1 MSITTN
7 KGFIK
12 DQQGNILLPF
22 TRGELVLD
30 SKGYIALNSEEFL
43 AKDGHPGLITAAER
57 AMLSNTGNG
66 QNLTDIYNKL
76 QYINSGLK
84 VGTSSVSFYRVEEA
98 ADGTTTT
105 IATPITFTQAAD
117 APIAVN
123 AASVKDTNDKV
134 TGHTISLGLNTI
146 TVSNDDDTNRIKDI
160 TVDAYGRVTE
170 IKHGAI
176 ANEELPAIIS
186 GKTLNTCT
194 AATPTTDDQIA
205 NKAYVDAQVNGA
217 TAIATGALVFK
228 GIISKQADL
237 ENSILIA
244 SNVNGYYKVVP
255 NANDKKETLK
265 IDKELDYQGIEREA
279 RLGDTLIV
287 REVDSKFKFV
297 YIPSG
302 DDDVVAT
309 FSVQSASD
317 TGTAAPI
324 LTNATGAIDLK
335 FVSDAL
341 SVTKA
346 SASNSVTVTLPKA
359 SAQNNG
365 YLSKTDWQTF
375 TDYATNLAVDY
386 TQIIV
391 SNADGAYKIGEIKIG
406 TNNAIDIYGVNN
418 VSTLGFDTTVTTVP
432 TLKFTETGKD
442 DVTIGFA
449 GGNGISTII
458 DSDNNNIVISQNSA
472 VKAGSASYLEITDAT
487 NGAKEFGV
495 KLGGNK
501 KLTEGSDQL
510 TYVNGLADTD
520 YVLSAIGQYTHSFEI
535 ISYSL
540 KTAATGDPTDPYRYG
555 NEKLR
560 KAIGGSSVTGDATTW
575 NALVI

>member
-1 MSITTN
+1 MSTITTN

-105 IATPITFTQAAD
+105 VATPITFAQAAD

-123 AASVKDTNDKV
+123 ATSVKDANDKV

-146 TVSNDDDTNRIKDI
+146 TVANDADTNRIKDI
-160 TVDAYGRVTE
+160 TVDAYGRVTA
-170 IKHGAI
+170 ITHGAI

-265 IDKELDYQGIEREA
+265 IDKDFDYQGIEREA

-287 REVDSKFKFV
+287 REVDSEFKFV

-317 TGTAAPI
+317 TGTAAPV
-324 LTNATGAIDLK
+324 LTDATGAVNLK

-359 SAQNNG
+359 DAQNNG

-386 TQIIV
+386 TQIIANNV
-391 SNADGAYKIGEIKIG
+391 DGAYKIGEIKIG
-406 TNNAIDIYGVNN
+406 TNSAIDIYGVNN
-418 VSTLGFDTTVTTVP
+418 ISTFGFDITATVP
-432 TLKFTETGKD
+432 TLKFTETGTD

-449 GGNGISTII
+449 GGNGIITTI

-472 VKAGSASYLEITDAT
+472 VKAGSASYLEITDNA